1 MLPTTVI
8 DCSKVVERI
17 LKRANPSFCNEFN
30 SMTSYLP
37 SFSAPSAMP
46 FLSPSIIIEE
56 TVTRLMDDD
65 KTAGVLYIYP
75 F

>member
-1 MLPTTVI
+1 MLPTTVLG
-8 DCSKVVERI
+8 CSKVVERI

-30 SMTSYLP
+30 SMTSYPP
-37 SFSAPSAMP
+37 SFSAPS
-46 FLSPSIIIEE
+46 SPSIIIEE